1 MYCILYI
8 NRHKQR
14 LFGRMYLETLSRNKE
29 RVNIVSTTF
38 NFGLRLC
45 VFVCGVPPVAKK
57 NHKRHMGSAKTKP
70 GCQSPTDGGGRGG
83 VMCIPLSMINNRIPV
98 FTTWEEYDIPC
109 SADKISVWYIK
120 IIASVMFRVY
130 SNALQQKTVLR
141 FNRLRSVYHT
151 SYGITLY
158 P

>member
-8 NRHKQR
+8 NKHKQR

-29 RVNIVSTTF
+29 RVNIMSTTF

-45 VFVCGVPPVAKK
+45 VCLWRPAGRKEKPQKTHGVSQNKAWLSV
-57 NHKRHMGSAKTKP
+57 
-70 GCQSPTDGGGRGG
+70 TDRWRGEGGG